1 MRENDPLGL
10 VNEQMEL
17 SKSSGAYKQG
27 FYSSGCSFLSHAPA
41 GHIGFSAFKELFLQV
56 PSDTEEQGFLFTKE
70 MLKQTEAD
78 SELEKVSVR
87 ANVSSRK
94 AG

>member
-1 MRENDPLGL
+1 MNKWNYQYPVVLISRVFIP
-10 VNEQMEL
+10 
-17 SKSSGAYKQG
+17 QG
-27 FYSSGCSFLSHAPA
+27 VAFCPHAPA
-41 GHIGFSAFKELFLQV
+41 GYVGFSAFKELFLQA
-56 PSDTEEQGFLFTKE
+56 PSDTEDQGFLFTKE

-78 SELEKVSVR
+78 SELEKVSAE